1 VKKQPPSFSLV
12 LSCLDSD
19 ANNEDQQD
27 VKGQRSMANSLV
39 GGGVN
44 VCKTRMINFERR
56 DLLPQGWTKFIV
68 FYFIC

>member
-1 VKKQPPSFSLV
+1 MKKQPPSFSLV
-12 LSCLDSD
+12 LNCLVSD

-44 VCKTRMINFERR
+44 FRKTRIINFERT
-56 DLLPQGWTKFIV
+56 DPSPQGWT
-68 FYFIC
+68 